1 MPRVKRRVFFGLSSG
16 AALAWPFALRAQKM
30 PARIGLLFAG
40 SADSRLARSRLA
52 TIDEGLRANGM
63 VEGRDYVLEAR
74 FANGRYERFPDL
86 AGELAQAGAR
96 IILVHTIAAVRAA
109 QRLVPPLPVVM
120 MAIND
125 PVGTGLIASL
135 ARPGGHTT
143 GQATLNE
150 DTTPKMLDFLRTIV
164 PEAKVVGVLF
174 NPGNPSN
181 PAMVDNIRA
190 LIGKTGITVQAAAV
204 RFPEDLDPALAS
216 LAATRPGALLLLP
229 DAANL
234 DLADRIAAFA
244 IEHRLPFLISWP
256 EVVDFGGLL
265 GYGASE
271 RKLLIRT
278 GYYVKRILDGANPA
292 DLPVEQ
298 PTEIELRL
306 NLQTARAI
314 GLTLPPS
321 LLARADETIE

>member
-1 MPRVKRRVFFGLSSG
+1 MQRLKRRVFFGLSSG
-16 AALAWPFALRAQKM
+16 ATVAWPLRVGAQKS
-30 PARIGLLFAG
+30 PARIGVLFAG
-40 SADSRLARSRLA
+40 SADSRLSKARLA
-52 TIDEGLRANGM
+52 AINEGLRANGM
-63 VEGRDYVLEAR
+63 VEGRDFVLEAR

-86 AGELAQAGAR
+86 ADELARAGAR

-135 ARPGGHTT
+135 ARPGGTTT

-150 DTTPKMLDFLRTIV
+150 DTTPKMLEFLRTIV
-164 PEAKVVGVLF
+164 PEAKVVGILF

-181 PAMVDNIRA
+181 PTMVDSIRTR
-190 LIGKTGITVQAAAV
+190 IGTMGMTVQAAAV
-204 RFPEDLDPALAS
+204 RFPEDLDTALAT
-216 LAATRPGALLLLP
+216 LAATKPDALLLLP

-271 RKLLIRT
+271 RKLLLRT

-306 NLQTARAI
+306 NARTARAI
-314 GLTLPPS
+314 GLTFPPTM
-321 LLARADETIE
+321 LARADDVIE